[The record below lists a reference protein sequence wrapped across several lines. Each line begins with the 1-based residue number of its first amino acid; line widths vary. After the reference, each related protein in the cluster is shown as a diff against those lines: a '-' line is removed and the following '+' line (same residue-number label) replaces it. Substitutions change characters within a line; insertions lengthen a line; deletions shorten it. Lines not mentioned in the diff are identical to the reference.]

1 MGKNTTHKLAQVLVG
16 IAASATLA
24 IALPGVGA
32 AGPPAVSSEPGS
44 LCGIEGTFVN
54 RTVNESERQLASGV
68 TSSHF
73 HGSTTFTSAA
83 TGKSIEFLA
92 TGADRTSL
100 VDNGDGTYSVVTEH
114 SGSGIVIKAAS
125 GGTLTTNAGAGH
137 FITEDVF
144 KLPAGGLAAANP
156 DVDEYITTRG
166 GRVGGRTTPDG
177 GDFCADL
184 VIPALT

>member
-1 MGKNTTHKLAQVLVG
+1 MGKSTRSKFAQLFLGV
-16 IAASATLA
+16 AAAAAVA

-32 AGPPAVSSEPGS
+32 AGPPAVTSEPGN
-44 LCGIEGTFVN
+44 LCGIDGTWVN
-54 RTVNESERQLASGV
+54 RTVNESERQLADGV
-68 TSSHF
+68 ASSHF
-73 HGSTTFTSAA
+73 HGSSTFTSAA
-83 TGKSIEFLA
+83 TGKSIEFLV
-92 TGADRTSL
+92 TGANRISL

-114 SGSGIVIKAAS
+114 SGSGIVIKAAN

-137 FITEDVF
+137 FVTEDVF
-144 KLPAGGLAAANP
+144 KMPAGGLAAANP
-156 DVDEYITTRG
+156 EVDEYITTRG